1 MDDSRQT
8 LRSTAPFLLGVH
20 GACLADRED
29 GQQGFLALAREPR
42 QQLVRLHGYAFVTAL
57 AVVANCLEAALPS
70 MPSALWLRYV
80 TEPQTLTQEVSPQNT
95 WILSEAVKAV

>member
-42 QQLVRLHGYAFVTAL
+42 PQLVRLHGHAFRHCLGGCGELLGSSA
-57 AVVANCLEAALPS
+57 AVDAFGLL
-70 MPSALWLRYV
+70 LRYV

-95 WILSEAVKAV
+95 LDPL